1 MADPTLI
8 LYYAMTEKFSD
19 HLRATGAYPE
29 KFVLSPSL
37 HDRYLRDVKL
47 VSQSVGKPIDP
58 GLHMGIR
65 IEIDAASA
73 GVMVGSD
80 GTEVFLLG

>member
-1 MADPTLI
+1 MADETLI

-19 HLRATGAYPE
+19 HLRATGAYPQ

-65 IEIDAASA
+65 IEIDAASP
-73 GVMVGSD
+73 GVMVAPD
-80 GTEVFLLG
+80 GTEVLLLG

>member
-1 MADPTLI
+1 MTDETLT

-37 HDRYLRDVKL
+37 HDTYLRDVKR

-73 GVMVGSD
+73 GVMVASD
-80 GTEVFLLG
+80 GTQVLLLP